1 MSCEDASAA
10 RPRVLIVVDRQQRS
24 RRLAGIFGGGGVAIG
39 GIVRRLADLSDAF
52 ARQRVDAV
60 VTSPRFL
67 GAVASRLSQPPPDPD
82 PDPAPDS
89 ARPLILLLLRSPA
102 DLGVI
107 GSAQKADGWIFE
119 DWEIGR
125 LRQALLLAR
134 FGLTALPDIRRLLGG
149 RMGRRRTSRLDDLSD
164 LQRRTLKMLSHGLS
178 NKDIALAL
186 SVGEA
191 TVKAAMRG
199 IIVRLGLRNRTEA
212 AVFAASHYRKL
223 ETGTPT

>member
-1 MSCEDASAA
+1 MSCEDAFAA
-10 RPRVLIVVDRQQRS
+10 RPQILIVVDRLQRS
-24 RRLAGIFGGGGVAIG
+24 RRLARIFGGGGVAIG
-39 GIVRRLADLSDAF
+39 GIVRRLADLSDAL

-67 GAVASRLSQPPPDPD
+67 GAVASRLSQPAVSA
-82 PDPAPDS
+82 PAN
-89 ARPLILLLLRSPA
+89 AKPLILLLLRNPA

-134 FGLTALPDIRRLLGG
+134 FGLTVLPDIRRLLGG
-149 RMGRRRTSRLDDLSD
+149 RMARRRTSRLDDLSD

-178 NKDIALAL
+178 NKDIAVAL

-191 TVKAAMRG
+191 TVKAAVRG
-199 IIVRLGLRNRTEA
+199 IIIRLGLRNRTEA
-212 AVFAASHYRKL
+212 AVFAASHYRRM
-223 ETGTPT
+223 ETERPT

>member
-1 MSCEDASAA
+1 MSCEDAFAA
-10 RPRVLIVVDRQQRS
+10 RPQILIVVDRLQRS
-24 RRLAGIFGGGGVAIG
+24 RRLTRIFGGGGVAIG
-39 GIVRRLADLSDAF
+39 GIVRRLADLSDAL

-67 GAVASRLSQPPPDPD
+67 GAVASRLSQSTGATAA
-82 PDPAPDS
+82 PADG
-89 ARPLILLLLRSPA
+89 RPLVLLLLRNPA

-134 FGLTALPDIRRLLGG
+134 FGLTVLPDIRRLLGG
-149 RMGRRRTSRLDDLSD
+149 RMARRRTSRLDDLSD

-178 NKDIALAL
+178 NKDIAVAL

-191 TVKAAMRG
+191 TVKAAVRG
-199 IIVRLGLRNRTEA
+199 IIIRLGLRNRTEA
-212 AVFAASHYRKL
+212 AVFAASHYRVM
-223 ETGTPT
+223 ETERPT